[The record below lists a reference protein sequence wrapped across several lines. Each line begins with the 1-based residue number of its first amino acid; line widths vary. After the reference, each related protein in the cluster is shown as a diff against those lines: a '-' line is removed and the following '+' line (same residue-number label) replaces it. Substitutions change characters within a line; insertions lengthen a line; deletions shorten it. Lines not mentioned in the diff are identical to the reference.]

1 MKKALSVC
9 SIVLRIVLC
18 VLVGVLLVYNVYML
32 IAKLAFKQQMPTF
45 LGFAS
50 AAVVSGSMEPTIN
63 TGDFIIT
70 LKRNGYEVGEV
81 VMFFEGG
88 VYTTHRIVEETED
101 GFRTM
106 GDNNEGS
113 LDPWTVREENI
124 VGEVVLVLRGFG
136 GARAA
141 RVREGGGVLPD
152 PRGHDVHRRR
162 GGALVGARRTALFH
176 QKEKGERK

>member
-9 SIVLRIVLC
+9 SLILRIVLC

-45 LGFAS
+45 FGFAS

-63 TGDFIIT
+63 TGDFIVT
-70 LKRNGYEVGEV
+70 LKRNDYEVGEV

-113 LDPWTVREENI
+113 VDPWIVHEEDI

-136 GARAA
+136 KAA
-141 RVREGGGVLPD
+141 AFFQTPAGMMCIVAAAALLWVLAELPS
-152 PRGHDVHRRR
+152 
-162 GGALVGARRTALFH
+162 FIKKK
-176 QKEKGERK
+176 KEKGNEAN

>member
-9 SIVLRIVLC
+9 SLILRIVLC

-70 LKRNGYEVGEV
+70 LKRDDYEVGEV
-81 VMFFEGG
+81 VMFLEGG

-124 VGEVVLVLRGFG
+124 VGEVVLVFRGFG
-136 GARAA
+136 KAA
-141 RVREGGGVLPD
+141 AFFQTPAGMMCIVAAAALLWVLAELPS
-152 PRGHDVHRRR
+152 
-162 GGALVGARRTALFH
+162 FIKKK
-176 QKEKGERK
+176 KEKGNEAN

>member
-9 SIVLRIVLC
+9 SLVLRIVLC
-18 VLVGVLLVYNVYML
+18 VLVGVLLVYNVYIL

-50 AAVVSGSMEPTIN
+50 AAVVSGSMEPAIN

-70 LKRNGYEVGEV
+70 LKRDDYEVGEV

-106 GDNNEGS
+106 GDNNGGAV
-113 LDPWTVREENI
+113 DPWIVHEEDI

-136 GARAA
+136 SVAA
-141 RVREGGGVLPD
+141 FFQTPLGRFIIVIAAALIWVLCD
-152 PRGHDVHRRR
+152 FLSRRNKKDK
-162 GGALVGARRTALFH
+162 
-176 QKEKGERK
+176 KEESHEAEP

>member
-45 LGFAS
+45 FGFAS

-70 LKRNGYEVGEV
+70 LKRDDY
-81 VMFFEGG
+81 
-88 VYTTHRIVEETED
+88 
-101 GFRTM
+101 TM

-113 LDPWTVREENI
+113 VDPWTAREENI

-136 GARAA
+136 KAA
-141 RVREGGGVLPD
+141 AFFQTPAGMMCIVAAAALLWVLAELPS
-152 PRGHDVHRRR
+152 
-162 GGALVGARRTALFH
+162 FIKKK
-176 QKEKGERK
+176 KEKGNEAN

>member
-9 SIVLRIVLC
+9 SLVLRIVLC

-45 LGFAS
+45 FGFAS

-70 LKRNGYEVGEV
+70 LKRDDYEVGEV
-81 VMFFEGG
+81 VMFLEGG

-106 GDNNEGS
+106 GDGNEGS
-113 LDPWTVREENI
+113 VDPWTVREENI

-136 GARAA
+136 KAA
-141 RVREGGGVLPD
+141 AFFQTPAGMMCIVAAAALLWVLAELPS
-152 PRGHDVHRRR
+152 
-162 GGALVGARRTALFH
+162 FIKKK
-176 QKEKGERK
+176 KEKGNEAN

>member
-9 SIVLRIVLC
+9 SLVLRIVLC

-81 VMFFEGG
+81 VMFLEGG

-113 LDPWTVREENI
+113 LDPWTVRE
-124 VGEVVLVLRGFG
+124 VLVLRGFG
-136 GARAA
+136 KAA
-141 RVREGGGVLPD
+141 AFFQTPAGMMCIVAAAALLWVLAELPS
-152 PRGHDVHRRR
+152 
-162 GGALVGARRTALFH
+162 FIKKK
-176 QKEKGERK
+176 KEKGNEAN

>member
-9 SIVLRIVLC
+9 F
-18 VLVGVLLVYNVYML
+18 YNVYML

-45 LGFAS
+45 FGFAS

-136 GARAA
+136 KAA
-141 RVREGGGVLPD
+141 AFFQTPAGMMCIVAAAALLWVLAELPS
-152 PRGHDVHRRR
+152 
-162 GGALVGARRTALFH
+162 FIKKK
-176 QKEKGERK
+176 KEKGNEAD

>member
-9 SIVLRIVLC
+9 SLILRIVLC

-45 LGFAS
+45 FGFAS

-70 LKRNGYEVGEV
+70 LKRDDYEVGEV

-106 GDNNEGS
+106 GDGRS
-113 LDPWTVREENI
+113 
-124 VGEVVLVLRGFG
+124 

-162 GGALVGARRTALFH
+162 GSALVGACRTALFH

>member
-45 LGFAS
+45 FGFAS

-81 VMFFEGG
+81 VMFLEGG

-113 LDPWTVREENI
+113 LDPWTVREEKY
-124 VGEVVLVLRGFG
+124 RGRS
-136 GARAA
+136 GACTS
-141 RVREGGGVLPD
+141 RVREGGGVFPD

-162 GGALVGARRTALFH
+162 GGAFVGACRTALFH

>member
-1 MKKALSVC
+1 MKKVLSVC

-18 VLVGVLLVYNVYML
+18 VLVGVLLVYNV
-32 IAKLAFKQQMPTF
+32 
-45 LGFAS
+45 
-50 AAVVSGSMEPTIN
+50 SGSMEPTIN

-70 LKRNGYEVGEV
+70 LKRDDYEVGEV
-81 VMFFEGG
+81 VMFLEGG

-113 LDPWTVREENI
+113 VDPWTAREENI

-136 GARAA
+136 KAA
-141 RVREGGGVLPD
+141 AFFQTPAGMMCIVAAAALLWVLAELPS
-152 PRGHDVHRRR
+152 
-162 GGALVGARRTALFH
+162 FIKKK
-176 QKEKGERK
+176 KEKGNEAN